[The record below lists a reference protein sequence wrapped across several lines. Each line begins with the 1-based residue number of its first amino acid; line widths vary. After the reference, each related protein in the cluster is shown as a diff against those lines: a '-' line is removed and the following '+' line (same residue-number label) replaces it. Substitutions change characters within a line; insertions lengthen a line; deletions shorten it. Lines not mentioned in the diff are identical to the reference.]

1 MEPKCDGRSRRRVRA
16 DTQLDRVIG
25 ARVAPD
31 EWDAIQEAAAGNGM
45 SAGLWLR
52 SLALKELTKSA

>member
-1 MEPKCDGRSRRRVRA
+1 VRA